1 MSDHLSKDVLRELRE
16 ALEQERAKIT
26 NENKKALDN
35 MRAEPDR
42 GGRDSVD
49 ASNDEVDK
57 ATTLRMSDR
66 NRKYLT
72 KINTALERI
81 EEDDYG
87 NCVECGEQIP
97 VERLK
102 ARPVTIFCIEC
113 KEQREKQESR
123 SKERPGLLD
132 NFESL

>member
-1 MSDHLSKDVLRELRE
+1 MSEHLSKDVLRELRE

-72 KINTALERI
+72 KINTALERL
-81 EEDDYG
+81 EDGDYG

-97 VERLK
+97 VKRLK
-102 ARPVTIFCIEC
+102 ARPVTIFCIDC
-113 KEQREKQESR
+113 KEQREKQESK
-123 SKERPGLLD
+123 SKKRPGLLD

>member
-1 MSDHLSKDVLRELRE
+1 MSEHLSKDVLRELRE

-26 NENKKALDN
+26 NENKKALDD
-35 MRAEPDR
+35 MRVEPDR

-72 KINTALERI
+72 KINTALERL
-81 EEDDYG
+81 EEGDYG

-97 VERLK
+97 VKRLK
-102 ARPVTIFCIEC
+102 ARPVTIFCIDC
-113 KEQREKQESR
+113 KEQREQQESK
-123 SKERPGLLD
+123 SKKRPGLLD